1 MNISALFIKRPVMT
15 LLLVFGLVLFGII
28 GYRAMPVSDLPN
40 VDFPTIQV
48 TANLP
53 GASPETM
60 ASAVAT
66 PLENNFGSIQGV
78 SNMTSSSTL
87 GQTQITLQFDLD
99 RSIDAAAQDV
109 AAAIA
114 QTQKKLPTSM
124 QTPPSYRKVNP
135 AGSPILYLS
144 MSSDVLPMVEVDKY
158 AELRLAQQL
167 SMISG
172 VAQVDIYGSQ
182 KFAVRIQVN
191 PMAMAN
197 LKLSFDQMADAIA
210 NNNVNLPTGSII
222 GPKQT
227 QTVTV
232 DGQLYKAADYEPLII
247 AYRNGLP
254 IRLGSVAHVIDSV
267 ENNQGASWL
276 NDHRSI
282 TLAVRRQPGVNTIEV
297 IDRIR
302 ALLPAFKQQLP
313 AEMHL
318 TEFFDGSQS
327 IRASVAEVQWNLI
340 SAAILVILVIFLF
353 LKNVMATL
361 IPSVVLPVTII
372 GTFAFMAG
380 LGFSIDNIS
389 LMGLALSVGFFVDDA
404 IVMLENIM
412 RHLEEGMSPLQAA
425 LTGSREIS
433 FTIVSMTLS
442 LVAVFIPLL
451 FMPGLLGRLL
461 HEFAWTVVLAILIS
475 AFVSLTLTP
484 MMASRVIRLQTVN
497 HWLLKGFERWFAS
510 WLASYERLLQWC
522 FSHKSLVV
530 WGWIA
535 TIALTAVLFVLTPK
549 GFIPTEDISFLSGTI
564 EVSLDSSFAQTS
576 QLTQRVSET
585 IRRNPAVAAV
595 NSYVSNGNTARL
607 NIRLKPLN
615 ERDSATKV
623 ITQLRGALSDIAG
636 VKVYLQAPPSLV
648 IGGRASKSEYQLTLQ
663 GADLPELFHW
673 SDQLLHKI
681 KTLSIIRDSNSDLQM
696 DNPQWTVQVD
706 RDKAASMQVSILS
719 IENTLAS
726 ALGAQQVS
734 TIYATDNQ
742 YQVILEVAPEF
753 QQSEQ
758 VLNQLYVAS
767 DAGQLVPL
775 NAIAHFKREVGPQS
789 INHQNQLTAVTL
801 SFNVNPGISLGAAI
815 DQVNQ
820 VLKDSQMPSSIS
832 ASFQGNAQAF
842 LDSLKGFGILIF
854 LAIVVIYIILG
865 VLYESFIHPLT
876 ILSTLP
882 AAGVGALLMLIV
894 CRVPLDIY
902 GFIGLLMLVG
912 IVKKNAI
919 MMIDFALHA
928 QRTLH
933 LSPEEAIYKACLIRF
948 RPIMMTT
955 FAAFM
960 GAIPIACA
968 IGAGSETRRSLGL
981 TVVGGLLSSQLLTLF
996 VTPIIYLYLEKI
1008 NKAFQRST

>member
-15 LLLVFGLVLFGII
+15 LLVVFGLVLFGVM
-28 GYRAMPVSDLPN
+28 GYRSMPVSDLPN

-48 TANLP
+48 TASLP
-53 GASPETM
+53 GASPDTM

-114 QTQKKLPTSM
+114 QTQKKLPASM
-124 QTPPSYRKVNP
+124 QTPPSYKKVNP

-144 MSSDVLPMVEVDKY
+144 MSSAVLPMVEVDKY

-167 SMISG
+167 SMIAG

-182 KFAVRIQVN
+182 KFAVRVQVN

-197 LKLSFDQMADAIA
+197 LKLSFDQMTSAIA

-222 GPKQT
+222 GPKQS
-227 QTVTV
+227 QAVSV
-232 DGQLYKAADYEPLII
+232 AGQLYKATDYEPLII
-247 AYRNGLP
+247 AYRNGVP

-267 ENNQGASWL
+267 QNNQGASWL
-276 NDHRSI
+276 NGQRAI
-282 TLAVRRQPGVNTIEV
+282 TLAIRRQPGVNTIEV
-297 IDRIR
+297 IDHIH

-313 AEMHL
+313 AEMRL
-318 TEFFDGSQS
+318 TEFFDGSRS

-340 SAAILVILVIFLF
+340 SAAVLVILVIFLF

-361 IPSVVLPVTII
+361 IPGVVLPVTII
-372 GTFAFMAG
+372 GTFAFMAC

-412 RHLEEGMSPLQAA
+412 RHLEEGMSPIQAA

-461 HEFAWTVVLAILIS
+461 HEFACTVVLAILIS
-475 AFVSLTLTP
+475 AFISLTLTP
-484 MMASRVIRLQTVN
+484 MMASRMLRLQEVN
-497 HWLLKGFERWFAS
+497 HWLLRGFERWFAS
-510 WLASYERLLQWC
+510 WLIGYERLLHWC
-522 FSHKSLVV
+522 FKHKLYVLWSWV
-530 WGWIA
+530 A
-535 TIALTAVLFVLTPK
+535 TIALTALLFVVTPK
-549 GFIPTEDISFLSGTI
+549 GFIPTEDVGLLMGSID
-564 EVSLDSSFAQTS
+564 VSLDSSFMQTS
-576 QLTQRVSET
+576 QLVQQVSEV
-585 IRRNPAVAAV
+585 IRHNPAVAAV
-595 NSYVSNGNTARL
+595 SSYVMNGNSARL
-607 NIRLKPLN
+607 NIRLKPLA
-615 ERDSATKV
+615 ERVSATTV
-623 ITQLRGALSDIAG
+623 ITQLRAVLSNVAG
-636 VKVYLQAPPSLV
+636 VKVYLQEPPSLV
-648 IGGRASKSEYQLTLQ
+648 IGGRATKSEYQLTLQ

-673 SDQLLHKI
+673 SDQLLQKI
-681 KTLSIIRDSNSDLQM
+681 KALSIIRDSNSDLQM
-696 DNPQWTVQVD
+696 DNPQWTVEVD
-706 RDKAASMQVSILS
+706 RDKAASLQVSMLS

-726 ALGAQQVS
+726 ALGAQQIS
-734 TIYATDNQ
+734 TIYASDNQ
-742 YQVILEVAPEF
+742 YEVILEVAPEF

-767 DAGQLVPL
+767 DTGQLVPL
-775 NAIAHFKREVGPQS
+775 NAMAHFKREVGPQS
-789 INHQNQLTAVTL
+789 INHQNQLPSVTL
-801 SFNVNPGISLGAAI
+801 SFNVNPGVSLGAAI
-815 DQVNQ
+815 EQVNQ
-820 VLKDSQMPSSIS
+820 VLKQSQMPSSIS
-832 ASFQGNAQAF
+832 SSFQGNAQAF
-842 LDSLKGFGILIF
+842 LDSLQGFGILIF
-854 LAIVVIYIILG
+854 LAIIVIYIILG
-865 VLYESFIHPLT
+865 ILYESFIHPLT

-882 AAGVGALLMLIV
+882 AAGVGALLILIV

-928 QRTLH
+928 QRGEH
-933 LSPEEAIYKACLIRF
+933 MRPEDAIFKACLIRF

-968 IGAGSETRRSLGL
+968 FGAGAEARRALGL

-996 VTPIIYLYLEKI
+996 VTPIIYLYLERF
-1008 NKAFQRST
+1008 NKFLTRTT